1 MDIRFLL
8 LQLCFFLSGFAA
20 LLYETAWTRE
30 FAFIFGTSEL
40 AVSAVLAAYMAGL
53 ALGAAVA
60 ARFAHRIARPIL
72 AYGVIELGI
81 GVGALLVPF
90 AIRGLMSLYV
100 GWLGGLSDVPEE
112 VSLLRRFVSS
122 GRCFYCPDSLYGTHG
137 SHVAVASTAC
147 CAK

>member
-90 AIRGLMSLYV
+90 AIRGLMGLYV

-112 VSLLRRFVSS
+112 ASEVLVTPRES
-122 GRCFYCPDSLYGTHG
+122 GNEFYRL
-137 SHVAVASTAC
+137 
-147 CAK
+147 KKK